1 MAPKR
6 KKREEKNYYRWA
18 VVFILFTVVIIIALD
33 VFSILTAT
41 CPELISKWFDVEIA
55 VALENA
61 QERSLL
67 SNGLSLIGL
76 AISVWATLNIINV
89 LDKKDVEELRNQLVR
104 LKEEHEVLATE
115 QNYNILRKEFENCSS
130 DYAMKSLAAKMSN
143 VGKEYCPQLSVVMQ
157 YYSRV
162 YQLNQQVKRDESL
175 ESAASEGIQY
185 IDFLLERNNEFR
197 IQNEDVRQFLHYCKG
212 EFLFYKAYCFEGE
225 KRYRYSME
233 GLSEYEKCT
242 ELFHVK
248 LPSFSLK
255 EAQKYPDIKYKKCTD
270 SIGIYLVNTMGESYS
285 KAVQG
290 INKWEDHNLPE
301 VTVEEL
307 KYKALFYCA
316 YAVKWSDSEN
326 QIYLRNLGCALEAV
340 YGSQLYKTDMWKNT
354 EDAYQ
359 KAMNI
364 CIASGEVPYNAFYT
378 LLSLNHRYSNYRIS
392 LLKGNAEGNTWL
404 EPKPE
409 AVNNEQICYTKRA
422 LQYAELAVKTYPD
435 KLVFEK
441 LYALALRDACIWQ
454 IAENGSPVTIK
465 DFYERFVEKA
475 NMLNVFYPEEKDDY
489 LTEINNYMK
498 QIESK
503 LFSSVV

>member
-1 MAPKR
+1 MRNKGQR
-6 KKREEKNYYRWA
+6 YYWA
-18 VVFILFTVVIIIALD
+18 TVFILLAVVVIIALD
-33 VFSILTAT
+33 VFSVLTTT
-41 CPELISKWFDVEIA
+41 CPELISKWFDVEIF
-55 VALENA
+55 VMLEDA

-89 LDKKDVEELRNQLVR
+89 LDKKDVEELSSQLVR

-115 QNYNILRKEFENCSS
+115 QNYNTLRKEFEACSS
-130 DYAMKSLAAKMSN
+130 DYVMKSLAAKMSN
-143 VGKEYCPQLSVVMQ
+143 AGKEYCPQLSVVMQ

-162 YQLNQQVKRDESL
+162 YQLNQHVVRDGAL
-175 ESAASEGIQY
+175 ESATNEGIRY
-185 IDFLLERNNEFR
+185 VDFLLERNNEFR

-248 LPSFSLK
+248 MPEFSLK

-270 SIGIYLVNTMGESYS
+270 SIGIYLVNTIGESYS

-290 INKWEDHNLPE
+290 INKWEKHNLPE
-301 VTVEEL
+301 VAVEEL

-326 QIYLRNLGCALEAV
+326 QVYLRNLGCALEAV
-340 YGSQLYKTDMWKNT
+340 YGSKLYITDMWKNAK
-354 EDAYQ
+354 DAYQ

-364 CIASGEVPYNAFYT
+364 CISSGEVPYNVFYT
-378 LLSLNHRYSNYRIS
+378 LISLNHRYSNYRIS
-392 LLKGNAEGNTWL
+392 LLKGHTEGNTWL
-404 EPKPE
+404 VPKPE
-409 AVNNEQICYTKRA
+409 AITDEQICYTKCV
-422 LQYAELAVKTYPD
+422 LQYAELAVKKYPD

-441 LYALALRDACIWQ
+441 LYALALRDACIWE
-454 IAENGSPVTIK
+454 IVGNGSPLTIK

-475 NMLNVFYPEEKDDY
+475 KMLNVFYPEKKDIY
-489 LTEINNYMK
+489 LTEVNDYVK
-498 QIESK
+498 LIESK
-503 LFSSVV
+503 LYDPVM

>member
-1 MAPKR
+1 MIPK
-6 KKREEKNYYRWA
+6 KKEEKYHYRWA
-18 VVFILFTVVIIIALD
+18 VVFILLAVIVIIALD
-33 VFSILTAT
+33 VFSILVTT
-41 CPELISKWFDVEIA
+41 YPELICKWFDVETDI
-55 VALENA
+55 VSEGA
-61 QERSLL
+61 QERNLL
-67 SNGLSLIGL
+67 STGLSLIGL

-89 LDKKDVEELRNQLVR
+89 LDKKDVEDLRSQLVR
-104 LKEEHEVLATE
+104 LKEEHETLSTE
-115 QNYNILRKEFENCSS
+115 QNYNTLRKEFENCTS
-130 DYAMKSLAAKMSN
+130 DYAMKSLAAKMSD

-162 YQLNQQVKRDESL
+162 YQLNQQGKRDESL
-175 ESAASEGIQY
+175 DSATNEGIRY
-185 IDFLLERNNEFR
+185 IDFLLQRNNEFR

-225 KRYRYSME
+225 KRYHCSMDS
-233 GLSEYEKCT
+233 LSEYEKCT

-248 LPSFSLK
+248 LPRFSLK

-270 SIGIYLVNTMGESYS
+270 SIGIYLVNTIGESYS

-290 INKWEDHNLPE
+290 INKWENHKLKE
-301 VTVEEL
+301 EEVEEL
-307 KYKALFYCA
+307 KYKTLFYCA
-316 YAVKWSDSEN
+316 YAVNWSDSEN

-340 YGSQLYKTDMWKNT
+340 YGRQLYKTDMWKNA

-364 CIASGEVPYNAFYT
+364 CISSGEVPYNVFYT

-392 LLKGNAEGNTWL
+392 LLKGDAEGNTWL
-404 EPKPE
+404 VQKPE
-409 AVNNEQICYTKRA
+409 VITNELICYTKRV
-422 LQYAELAVKTYPD
+422 LQYAELAVKTYPE

-454 IAENGSPVTIK
+454 IVENGLPET
-465 DFYERFVEKA
+465 DFYEKFVEKV
-475 NMLNVFYPEEKDDY
+475 NMLNVFFPEERDDY
-489 LTEINNYMK
+489 LTEINKYME

-503 LFSSVV
+503 FFSSVG